1 VVKTRYIAAG
11 AAAVVVIFVLLLAA
25 SSYANAS
32 LQYRSRGAQGYNF
45 AQSSTDI
52 AMDICN
58 PTPFPAGF
66 DRLQFVAT
74 YRDSDFATMK
84 FENVSSIPP
93 NKAVAVD
100 GALQV
105 NGRAALAAVFQ
116 SFADSLNG
124 KNTGD
129 TNSMKVKMT
138 SESRLLGFVP
148 VSQSKE
154 MSADEF
160 SNMIN
165 GKSGFGC
172 TVND

>member
-1 VVKTRYIAAG
+1 MKVAYIAAG
-11 AAAVVVIFVLLLAA
+11 AAAVAIFVSLLAA

-32 LQYRSRGAQGYNF
+32 LQYRSRGAQGYNL

-52 AMDICN
+52 AMDVCN

-74 YRDSDFATMK
+74 YKDSDFATMK
-84 FENVSSIPP
+84 FEGGSVPP
-93 NKAVAVD
+93 NKATTVD

-124 KNTGD
+124 KSAGD
-129 TNSMKVKMT
+129 VNMKVKMT
-138 SESRLLGFVP
+138 SESRLLGLVP
-148 VSQSKE
+148 MSQSKE
-154 MSADEF
+154 MTAGEF
-160 SNMIN
+160 SKMMN
-165 GKSGFGC
+165 GKNGFGC
-172 TVND
+172 AVSG